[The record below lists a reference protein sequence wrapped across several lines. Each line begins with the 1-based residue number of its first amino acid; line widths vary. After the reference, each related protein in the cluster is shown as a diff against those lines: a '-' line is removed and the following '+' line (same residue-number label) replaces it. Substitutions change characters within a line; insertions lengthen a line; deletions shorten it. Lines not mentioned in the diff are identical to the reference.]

1 LGAYSTKATE
11 KALRFD
17 TTGFSKEIQRQMA
30 TFKSVDLKAKDAEEL
45 NQILSEMTQIYG
57 AFQVTTRPSSEFIDK
72 DDQIVL
78 NSKQ

>member
-1 LGAYSTKATE
+1 
-11 KALRFD
+11 
-17 TTGFSKEIQRQMA
+17 MA

-78 NSKQ
+78 NSKQYD